1 VTHRYRVL
9 SANLAGVV
17 IAVVVLV
24 PFLWTIL
31 ESFHGSDVFAPTF
44 SLFRPSLSNYRYV
57 LLHTALPTQFLNSL
71 VACAAALVV
80 SIPVSCMAAYGYSRL
95 RFRGK
100 SALFYGV
107 LVTQVLPATAL
118 VIPLYRVW
126 ALAHAFNSLVALGI
140 AYAAFNMALAILLVR
155 NFFDNIP
162 RALDDAASLDGCTR
176 FQTFWYVLR
185 PLVTPAVAAASVF
198 VFINAW
204 QDYLLASSL
213 ITSSGR
219 FTATVGLY
227 SFEGAFTTNWGAILA
242 SSVLV
247 SIPSVLMFVA
257 AQRYLVRVVSGGVK
271 G

>member
-1 VTHRYRVL
+1 MTQRLKLVAT
-9 SANLAGVV
+9 NMAGVV
-17 IAVVVLV
+17 VAVIVLV
-24 PFLWTIL
+24 PFLWTVL

-44 SLFRPSLSNYRYV
+44 SLFRPTVSSYQYV
-57 LLHTALPTQFLNSL
+57 LLHTAIPQEFLNSL
-71 VACAAALVV
+71 IACAAALAI
-80 SIPVSCMAAYGYSRL
+80 SIPVSCLAAYGYSRL

-100 SALFYGV
+100 AVLFYGV
-107 LVTQVLPATAL
+107 LVTQILPATAM
-118 VIPLYRVW
+118 VIPLYHVW
-126 ALAHAFNSLVALGI
+126 SLAHAFNNLVALGV

-162 RALDDAASLDGCTR
+162 LALDDAASIDGCSR

-204 QDYLLASSL
+204 QDFLLASSL
-213 ITSSGR
+213 ITNSGR
-219 FTATVGLY
+219 FTVTVGLY
-227 SFEGAFTTNWGAILA
+227 AFEGANTTNWGAILA

-247 SIPSVLMFVA
+247 SIPSVLMFAV

>member
-1 VTHRYRVL
+1 VARRYRTVW
-9 SANLAGVV
+9 ANIVGVG

-24 PFLWTIL
+24 PFLWTIV
-31 ESFHGSDVFAPTF
+31 ESFHGSDVFAPTL
-44 SLFRPSLSNYRYV
+44 SVFRPTLSNYRYV
-57 LLHTALPTQFLNSL
+57 LLHTAVPAEFLNSL
-71 VACAAALVV
+71 VACGAALVV

-95 RFRGK
+95 RFRGQ

-126 ALAHAFNSLVALGI
+126 SLAHAFNNLVALGI

-155 NFFDNIP
+155 NFFDNVP

-185 PLVTPAVAAASVF
+185 PLVVPAVAAASVF
-198 VFINAW
+198 VFINSW

-213 ITSSGR
+213 VTESGR
-219 FTATVGLY
+219 FTVTVGLY
-227 SFEGAFTTNWGAILA
+227 AFEGAFTTNWGAILA

-247 SIPSVLMFVA
+247 SVPSVLMFVV